1 MTARRNWRRVVS
13 AGLLTAAG
21 ALVVAT
27 WPSPASADPAVR
39 TGWWNTVS
47 GGGQSAPS
55 PTAPDGGL
63 HIAVAPGQVLAYGA
77 VLYSLPKE
85 ATATLELKLSAQ
97 GTPVLLACPT
107 KTDSWKEGG
116 DQPSSDAPAYDCA
129 ARSYIGNVS
138 ADGATVTFFV
148 DGSTETTP
156 GQLSLAIVP
165 HMTHDAPAGV
175 GTELPVDATQPFSA
189 DIAKPDVSSLTVTS
203 LPVTPMGGGG
213 GTLPPATT
221 DPATSTSGGTAS
233 STGGT
238 STGGQVPP
246 TLTTGPAA
254 QTATVDAPP
263 QVAPPAAPAATGA
276 VAPAAAAVP
285 RVDNTAHNV
294 ALALLVLVAMA
305 VISSGTQT
313 MQRAPRLL
321 GGAARHAAGA
331 ATAAPVAVAMAAPV
345 AVRGLG
351 RFAKERTT
359 APRPLV

>member
-1 MTARRNWRRVVS
+1 MTARRNWRRITS

-27 WPSPASADPAVR
+27 WPSAASADPAVR

-63 HIAVAPGQVLAYGA
+63 HVAVAPGQVLAYGA
-77 VLYSLPKE
+77 VLYSLPKD

-107 KTDSWKEGG
+107 KTDNWKEGG
-116 DQPSSDAPAYDCA
+116 DQPSSDAPAYDCT

-138 ADGATVTFFV
+138 ADGATVTFFI

-175 GTELPVDATQPFSA
+175 GTELPVDATQPFSV

-203 LPVTPMGGGG
+203 LPVTPTGGGG
-213 GTLPPATT
+213 GTTPPPAT
-221 DPATSTSGGTAS
+221 DPATAGTGTSS

-246 TLTTGPAA
+246 TLTTGPPA
-254 QTATVDAPP
+254 QTAPVDAPP
-263 QVAPPAAPAATGA
+263 QVAAPVTPTTTGA
-276 VAPAAAAVP
+276 VAPAAAALP
-285 RVDNTAHNV
+285 KVDDTAHNV

-321 GGAARHAAGA
+321 GGAGRHAAGA
-331 ATAAPVAVAMAAPV
+331 AAAAPVAVAMAAPV

-351 RFAKERTT
+351 RFAKERVA

>member
-1 MTARRNWRRVVS
+1 MTARRNWRRIVS
-13 AGLLTAAG
+13 AGLLTTAG

-27 WPSPASADPAVR
+27 WPSAASADPAVR

-55 PTAPDGGL
+55 PTAPDGGM
-63 HIAVAPGQVLAYGA
+63 HVAVAPGQILAYGA
-77 VLYSLPKE
+77 VLYSLPKD
-85 ATATLELKLSAQ
+85 ATATIEMKLSAQ

-107 KTDSWKEGG
+107 KTNGWKEGG
-116 DQPSSDAPAYDCA
+116 NQPSSDAPAYDCA

-175 GTELPVDATQPFSA
+175 GTELPVDATQPFSV
-189 DIAKPDVSSLTVTS
+189 DIAKPDTSSLTVTS
-203 LPVTPMGGGG
+203 LPVTPTGGSGG
-213 GTLPPATT
+213 NPPPPATN
-221 DPATSTSGGTAS
+221 DPSTAGTGTSS
-233 STGGT
+233 STGGP

-246 TLTTGPAA
+246 TLTTGPPAE
-254 QTATVDAPP
+254 TTTVDTPP
-263 QVAPPAAPAATGA
+263 QVAAPVTPTTAGAMAPAGA
-276 VAPAAAAVP
+276 ALPK
-285 RVDNTAHNV
+285 VDNTAHNM

-313 MQRAPRLL
+313 MQRTPRLI
-321 GGAARHAAGA
+321 GGAGRHAVGA
-331 ATAAPVAVAMAAPV
+331 AAAAPVAVAMAAPV

-351 RFAKERTT
+351 RFAKERTA